1 MAATIAVMG
10 NGMEK
15 FAGGLERISKLST
28 ALSGLGNNG
37 LIAVSSDGTSTS
49 AIMGTGDV
57 FQNFTGGK
65 MEVEVKMPEMQTPK
79 IELKVELMGRQ
90 LEAFVKDV
98 IARAG

>member
-1 MAATIAVMG
+1 
-10 NGMEK
+10 
-15 FAGGLERISKLST
+15 
-28 ALSGLGNNG
+28 
-37 LIAVSSDGTSTS
+37 
-49 AIMGTGDV
+49 
-57 FQNFTGGK
+57 